1 MGGLPYS
8 LQGSR
13 LLKGLQVLGRART
26 EGDLYRCG
34 GGLDFYRHRWKPGW
48 TARKD
53 VPGVCLI

>member
-34 GGLDFYRHRWKPGW
+34 GG
-48 TARKD
+48 
-53 VPGVCLI
+53 GVSGKLYWI